1 MCGRIS
7 ALRGLQKLRTVNFA
21 DLYGKLQKPK
31 ANGGAG
37 LAPRTVG
44 HVHRLMHQ
52 VLSHAVKWSLIVS
65 NPVAAADPP
74 RVERQEVEILAP
86 DQVKTLLQGLR
97 GHRLY
102 PIAVLGLAT
111 GMRRGELVALR
122 WGDDR
127 P

>member
-7 ALRGLQKLRTVNFA
+7 ALRALQKLRTVNFA
-21 DLYGKLQKPK
+21 DLYGKLRKPK
-31 ANGGAG
+31 ADGGAG

-102 PIAVLGLAT
+102 PIAVLGLHDRDAP
-111 GMRRGELVALR
+111 RRAGRVAL
-122 WGDDR
+122 G
-127 P
+127 